1 MDNATLKELKERLL
15 FLKKEIRSRIEEN
28 SKKVNIQ
35 ERGDVGD
42 YSDAI
47 YTKDIIY
54 DLLEKDRKRLQEVEE
69 SLYRIENG
77 SYGKCARCGKEIE
90 LERMKAKP
98 TAKYCIECRKI
109 VESGL

>member
-1 MDNATLKELKERLL
+1 MDNETLKELKERLL

-28 SKKVNIQ
+28 SNKVNIQ
-35 ERGDVGD
+35 EHGDVGD
-42 YSDAI
+42 YSHAI
-47 YTKDIIY
+47 YTKDVIY

-69 SLYRIENG
+69 SLYRIGNG

-90 LERMKAKP
+90 VERMKAKP

-109 VESGL
+109 VESGR

>member
-1 MDNATLKELKERLL
+1 MDNTTLKELKERLL
-15 FLKKEIRSRIEEN
+15 FVKKEIRLRIKDN
-28 SKKVNIQ
+28 SEKVNIH

-42 YSDAI
+42 YSHAI
-47 YTKDIIY
+47 YTKDVIY
-54 DLLEKDRKRLQEVEE
+54 DLLEKDRRRLQEVEE

-77 SYGKCARCGKEIE
+77 SYGKCARCGKEIGA
-90 LERMKAKP
+90 ERMKAKP